1 MKCNV
6 RHEIEQP
13 SQQNIIGVGQF
24 SIIHKLSDTV
34 VRKVPTDKSC
44 SYSARAVEIEGRVYG
59 HLGRNKRI
67 ARCINWSDD
76 FVDLRYEPKG
86 DLETY
91 LKNTRLTDHAKYH
104 IARQAIKAVAFI
116 HKKDV
121 IHSDL
126 SARQFLMDK
135 KYNIRLSD
143 FGGSSL
149 QGSEAIVMENASHF
163 LPRDEDS
170 PNSVQSD
177 LFALGSTIYEILLGK
192 KPYEG
197 AEEDDIHRYF
207 SQGVFPTLEEIRD
220 WQWENVIRKCW
231 KCEYNCASDILKDIP
246 SPSCF
251 VRVFARI
258 QNTSRW

>member
-1 MKCNV
+1 M
-6 RHEIEQP
+6 RL
-13 SQQNIIGVGQF
+13 NIIGAGQF

-34 VRKVPTDKSC
+34 VRKVPADKSYF
-44 SYSARAVEIEGRVYG
+44 YSARAVEIEGRVYG

-67 ARCINWSDD
+67 ARCINWGDD
-76 FVDLRYEPKG
+76 FVDLRYERKG

-91 LKNTRLTDHAKYH
+91 LKNTRLTDHAKYR

-170 PNSVQSD
+170 SNSVQSD

-197 AEEDDIHRYF
+197 AEEDDIQRYF
-207 SQGVFPTLEEIRD
+207 SQGVFPTLEEIRN

-231 KCEYNCASDILKDIP
+231 KCEYDCASDILKDTL

-251 VRVFARI
+251 MRVFARI
-258 QNTSRW
+258 